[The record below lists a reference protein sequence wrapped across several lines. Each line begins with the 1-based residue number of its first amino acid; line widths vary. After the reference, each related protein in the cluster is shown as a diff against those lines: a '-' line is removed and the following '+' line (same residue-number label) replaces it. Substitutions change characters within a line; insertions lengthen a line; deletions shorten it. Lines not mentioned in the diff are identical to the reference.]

1 MVQIKFNVDDVL
13 PKLNMVANVVNQKS
27 PIPILGDVLMATHQ
41 DDNGG
46 VFAVFTASDSES
58 WLSCKAALIESSA
71 DITLCL
77 DIKKLRQSL
86 GNLQGKEIT
95 MEVDEGERV
104 AKFSHKKGYFSLP
117 YDESE
122 EFPHPSTEQENET
135 SIILDSSVVIDALS
149 ATGYATAINET
160 LRPILK
166 GIHFDFT
173 NSYMVAAAT
182 DGCKLARYQNDNI
195 HIEEEDGVMKG
206 FTFPSKPSQMLP
218 TILSMASGDIKITF
232 GDSVAIISDNSFK
245 FVTRLLTYKYPP
257 YERVIPQ
264 TSSIEF
270 EINREELIE
279 ALTRVIPLGNESS
292 QYVAFILESYKVTLS
307 TENVE
312 FSTNAKEEVDCNYMG
327 EGLTIGFKGS
337 FLMQT
342 LKTLECETL
351 KVFMQDKTRCGLF
364 VPSQEEDGLH
374 RLGLLLPMA

>member
-27 PIPILGDVLMATHQ
+27 PIPILGNVLMTTHKG
-41 DDNGG
+41 DDGG
-46 VFAVFTASDSES
+46 IFAVFTASDSES
-58 WLSCKAALIESSA
+58 WLSCKATLLESS
-71 DITLCL
+71 DNISICL

-86 GNLQGKEIT
+86 GNLQGKEIS
-95 MEVDEGERV
+95 MEVDDSAMT
-104 AKFSHKKGYFSLP
+104 AKFSHKKGYFNLP
-117 YDESE
+117 YEESE
-122 EFPHPSTEQENET
+122 EFPLPSTKQENET
-135 SIILDSSVVIDALS
+135 SIIADSGIVIDALS
-149 ATGYATAINET
+149 ATGYATATNET
-160 LRPILK
+160 VRPILN

-173 NSYMVAAAT
+173 NTCMVAAAT

-195 HIEEEDGVMKG
+195 HIEEENGVTKG
-206 FTFPSKPSQMLP
+206 FTFPSKPSLMLP
-218 TILSMASGDIKITF
+218 TILSMASGDVKITF
-232 GDSVAIISDNSFK
+232 GDSMVIISDKSFK

-257 YERVIPQ
+257 YERVIP
-264 TSSIEF
+264 TSSSIEF
-270 EINREELIE
+270 EINRGELIE

-312 FSTNAKEEVDCNYMG
+312 FSTNAKEEIDCDYMG

-337 FLMQT
+337 YLMQT

-364 VPSQEEDGLH
+364 MPSQEEAGLH